1 MGNHAVHQLN
11 NYDTNY
17 VPQSQWINAAFQPF
31 GLDNL
36 RRFPGWTALTWW
48 VNNGDATYNSL
59 QVLFK
64 TQIQKFQLQA
74 AYTWSHSIGNVS
86 NQNSSGG
93 SDFESYTWGPSPG
106 LDRGNTLVNRPQIFV
121 ANAIY
126 YLPSLKDSNSFV
138 QATVGGW
145 ELAVISQ
152 YSSGASTT
160 LYQYWFTDLANGNTV
175 GLIGTGNPQA
185 RPLATAIPWI
195 TRLSELPL
203 IHQPGAKMSYG
214 CATGPARF
222 FDGPDRSRAVGGRA
236 QAAHFRSTG
245 YERHQ
250 LPGVA

>member
-214 CATGPARF
+214 CATGPA
-222 FDGPDRSRAVGGRA
+222 AV
-236 QAAHFRSTG
+236 F
-245 YERHQ
+245 
-250 LPGVA
+250 